1 MLGSSPKDLQINIIM
16 NTEQYWNL
24 PGNKNSVRSD
34 MSIDR
39 ATNVHTELRRSDI
52 KKGMKSATKK

>member
-1 MLGSSPKDLQINIIM
+1 MIM
-16 NTEQYWNL
+16 STEQYWNL

-39 ATNVHTELRRSDI
+39 ATNVHPELRRSDI
-52 KKGMKSATKK
+52 KKGMKSVPKKL